1 MTTFNTAVWYTGK
14 LLREYILKALITEKT
29 FFTVFFFSWGGILY
43 EIINVNYI
51 YHGNDFMINI
61 SEIITL

>member
-1 MTTFNTAVWYTGK
+1 MVYRK
-14 LLREYILKALITEKT
+14 VVKRVHPKSSHHRENIFHCFL
-29 FFTVFFFSWGGILY
+29 VFLVGGILY
-43 EIINVNYI
+43 EMINVNYI

>member
-51 YHGNDFMINI
+51 L
-61 SEIITL
+61 SW

>member
-1 MTTFNTAVWYTGK
+1 MVYRKVVKRVHPKSSHHRENIFQFFGF
-14 LLREYILKALITEKT
+14 LRGA
-29 FFTVFFFSWGGILY
+29 GILY
-43 EIINVNYI
+43 EMINDNYI